1 MIPFLLKR
9 IGWMV
14 LTLWAVFTLSFFVM
28 RLSPGGPFVAEK
40 QLPPII
46 EQNINRHYGLHKPL
60 IVQYFSYLGKVV
72 VGQSFG
78 PSMRIED
85 YTVDEIITEGFPVSA
100 SLGIFAMIFALTIG
114 MTAGV
119 ISAARRHSFV
129 DHSFMAMATLGI
141 AIPNFVLASLAIVL
155 FVFVLDIVPAAGWGS
170 LAQFIL
176 PALCLAAPFAAYI
189 ARLTRT
195 GMMEVLGLDYIRTA
209 MAKGLSER
217 RVVLRHAIRGA
228 ILPVVS
234 YIGPAVAGILSGSLV
249 LEKIFA
255 IPGLGSHFIFAVT
268 QRDYPLALGM
278 VMVYTFLLF
287 VMNTLVDISYSFID
301 PRVKLEP

>member
-1 MIPFLLKR
+1 MWAMLLGVVFGVS
-9 IGWMV
+9 IGCYAA
-14 LTLWAVFTLSFFVM
+14 LKQNT
-28 RLSPGGPFVAEK
+28 RLDYLMMGG
-40 QLPPII
+40 
-46 EQNINRHYGLHKPL
+46 
-60 IVQYFSYLGKVV
+60 
-72 VGQSFG
+72 
-78 PSMRIED
+78 
-85 YTVDEIITEGFPVSA
+85 
-100 SLGIFAMIFALTIG
+100 
-114 MTAGV
+114 
-119 ISAARRHSFV
+119 
-129 DHSFMAMATLGI
+129 AMAGI
-141 AIPNFVLASLAIVL
+141 AIPNFVLASLAIVI

-209 MAKGLSER
+209 LAKGLSQR

-234 YIGPAVAGILSGSLV
+234 YIGPATAGILTGSLV
-249 LEKIFA
+249 LERIFA
-255 IPGLGSHFIFAVT
+255 IPGMGSHFIFAVT

-287 VMNTLVDISYSFID
+287 IMNTLVDVSYSFID

>member
-1 MIPFLLKR
+1 
-9 IGWMV
+9 MV

-46 EQNINRHYGLHKPL
+46 KKNIEKHYGLDKTL
-60 IVQYFSYLGKVV
+60 SAQYFDYLGKILL
-72 VGQSFG
+72 QWRFG

-85 YTVDEIITEGFPVSA
+85 YTVDEIIAEGFPVSA
-100 SLGIFAMIFALTIG
+100 SLGIFAMVFALSIG

-129 DHSFMAMATLGI
+129 DHSFMALATLGI
-141 AIPNFVLASLAIVL
+141 AIPNFLLASLAIVL
-155 FVFVLDIVPAAGWGS
+155 FVFVFDLLPAAGWGS
-170 LAQFIL
+170 LSQFIL

-209 MAKGLSER
+209 MAKGLSQR
-217 RVVLRHAIRGA
+217 QVVMRHAIRGA

-234 YIGPAVAGILSGSLV
+234 YIGPATAGILTGSLV
-249 LEKIFA
+249 LERIFA
-255 IPGLGSHFIFAVT
+255 IPGMGSHFIFAVT

-278 VMVYTFLLF
+278 VMIYTCLLF
-287 VMNTLVDISYSFID
+287 IMNTMVDISYSFID